1 MKIPKQFK
9 VLTIVLSVLVVLFFA
24 LKAADY
30 FIERFFVKKLT
41 ELIDNRPESLYRY
54 SFDTLDVDLWRGAVA
69 LTGVGIQPKESLV
82 DSVNSTTNNTRTY
95 IHTHIQK
102 IELQGVKILKF
113 LRTGDLVLTELRIET
128 PRFNYFY
135 NPEKEGV
142 ESMPPLQ
149 TIFSA
154 SFSSALLKQ
163 LRLTNGEVFLQK
175 INEQEPDL
183 SIANIEL
190 SLTDAYADTSTIKK
204 FALFEYADIAMTS
217 TGIFAKIS
225 EEYHVVSD
233 TIWFDVQRKLIR
245 ISAFQVRPQF
255 NRETFA
261 SRYPYQK
268 NWMALTVDQV
278 SLGHFDFDRFNYT
291 GEVHVGEVMLEN
303 PNLALYKDKTKPL
316 PPYEKKFLPAS
327 NLKKIPWPLTVD
339 TTFVKGGTVTIN
351 EKSKMRA
358 EITDLTFNQI
368 EATVSGFSNNPRV
381 QRTDQHL
388 IVKATGRPM
397 NAVNSALNMDFDLQ
411 SKTDQFTA
419 TGSMNAFEA
428 ASFNKV
434 FAPGLGIRFLSGEIE
449 DVKFHFK
456 GMDTLSTGTIDMKYS
471 GIKIEVLKSE
481 QVEKSGFFSLLA
493 NTIIKS
499 NNNPEKQ
506 NYSQGII
513 KSPRDQSKGL
523 FPFVWHSLRS
533 GLVSTF
539 VPFQNSNNPKDKSK
553 EKKNDKDL

>member
-1 MKIPKQFK
+1 M
-9 VLTIVLSVLVVLFFA
+9 TIVLTVLVVLFIA

-41 ELIDNRPESLYRY
+41 ELIDNRPEGLYQY
-54 SFDTLDVDLWRGAVA
+54 SFDTLDVDLWRGAVS

-82 DSVNSTTNNTRTY
+82 DSVNSKTNTTRTY
-95 IHTHIQK
+95 IRTDIKK
-102 IELQGVKILKF
+102 IELQGIKIIKF
-113 LRTGDLVLTELRIET
+113 LRTGDLELSELRIET

-135 NPEKEGV
+135 NSQKRDEEN
-142 ESMPPLQ
+142 MPPLQ

-163 LRLTNGEVFLQK
+163 LTLTNGEVLLQK
-175 INEQEPDL
+175 VNEQEPDL

-204 FALFEYADIAMTS
+204 FALFKYADISMTS

-261 SRYPYQK
+261 ARYPYQK
-268 NWMALTVDQV
+268 NWMALTVDQM
-278 SLGHFDFDRFNYT
+278 SLGHFDFDRFSYT

-303 PNLALYKDKTKPL
+303 PNLALYKDKTKPM
-316 PPYEKKFLPAS
+316 PPFEKKFLPAS
-327 NLKKIPWPLTVD
+327 NLKQISWPITVD
-339 TTFVKGGTVTIN
+339 TTIVKGGTVTIN

-397 NAVNSALNMDFDLQ
+397 NAVHSALNMDFDLE
-411 SKTDQFTA
+411 SKTDEFTA
-419 TGSMNAFEA
+419 TGSMDAFEA

-434 FAPGLGIRFLSGEIE
+434 FVPGLGIRFLSGEME
-449 DVKFHFK
+449 DVKFHFN
-456 GMDTLSTGTIDMKYS
+456 GTDTYSKGTIDLKYS
-471 GIKIEVLKSE
+471 DIKIEVMKSE
-481 QVEKSGFFSLLA
+481 QLEKSGFLSLLA
-493 NTIIKS
+493 NTLIKS
-499 NNNPEKQ
+499 NNTPEKA
-506 NYSQGII
+506 NYTQGII
-513 KSPRDQSKGL
+513 ESPRDQAKGL
-523 FPFVWHSLRS
+523 FPFIWHSLRS
-533 GLVSTF
+533 GLISTF
-539 VPFQNSNNPKDKSK
+539 VPFQDSNNPNKSKDKK
-553 EKKNDKDL
+553 

>member
-1 MKIPKQFK
+1 MKIPKPYK
-9 VLTIVLSVLVVLFFA
+9 VLTIGLTVLVVLFFA

-30 FIERFFVKKLT
+30 FIERFFVQKLT
-41 ELIDNRPESLYRY
+41 ELIDNRPESLYQY

-82 DSVNSTTNNTRTY
+82 DSVNSKTNTMRTY
-95 IHTHIQK
+95 IRTDIKK
-102 IELQGVKILKF
+102 IELQGIKIIKF
-113 LRTGDLVLTELRIET
+113 LRTGNLELSELRIET

-135 NPEKEGV
+135 NPEKRDE

-154 SFSSALLKQ
+154 TFSSAFLSQ
-163 LRLTNGEVFLQK
+163 LTLTNGEVLLQK
-175 INEQEPDL
+175 VNEEEPDL

-190 SLTDAYADTSTIKK
+190 SLTDAFADTSTVKK

-233 TIWFDVQRKLIR
+233 KIWFDVQRKLIR

-261 SRYPYQK
+261 ARYPYQK
-268 NWMALTVDQV
+268 NWMAVTVDQM
-278 SLGHFDFDRFNYT
+278 SLGHFDFDRFSYT
-291 GEVHVGEVMLEN
+291 GEVHIGEVMLEN

-316 PPYEKKFLPAS
+316 PPFEKKFLPAS
-327 NLKKIPWPLTVD
+327 NLKKIPWPITVD
-339 TTFVKGGTVTIN
+339 TTIVKGGTVTIN

-397 NAVNSALNMDFDLQ
+397 NAVHSMLNMDFDLE
-411 SKTDQFTA
+411 SKTDEFTA
-419 TGSMNAFEA
+419 TGSMDAFEA

-434 FAPGLGIRFLSGEIE
+434 FGPGLGIRFLSGEME
-449 DVKFHFK
+449 DVKFQFN
-456 GMDTLSTGTIDMKYS
+456 GTDTHSNGTIDLKYS
-471 GIKIEVLKSE
+471 DIKIEVLKSE
-481 QVEKSGFFSLLA
+481 ELEKSGFLSVLA
-493 NTIIKS
+493 NTLIKS
-499 NNNPEKQ
+499 NNTPEKP
-506 NYSQGII
+506 NYTQGII
-513 KSPRDQSKGL
+513 NSPRDQSKGL
-523 FPFVWHSLRS
+523 FPFIWHSLRS
-533 GLVSTF
+533 GLISTF
-539 VPFQNSNNPKDKSK
+539 VPFQDSNNPNKSKDKK
-553 EKKNDKDL
+553 